1 MLPRKYVSLLPASG
15 PRTDPDQSSSSGN
28 TQEDTNKR
36 KRVGTQIACNSCRIK
51 KTRVADP
58 ATKCDGRR
66 PTCGPCRK
74 RTADCA
80 YSPRK
85 DLGEE
90 PHELLELLKW
100 LPEHRAVDVLRV
112 LRANDGDCAA
122 ALSVIKSG
130 PGGTR
135 RPSDYNVPLGEIPA
149 QSPLEI
155 ELMARHTIAYPMLQP
170 ISIAA
175 LQESNLLRSVRSH
188 RPTELSFQRPID
200 TRDPLVTGE
209 LFNIDADS
217 AVKLYRL
224 HGAKEDSLPISR
236 DYCDDRLSGLDITAW
251 TTVQV
256 SNELAARIISLY
268 LKTDHPMLGTFD
280 PDLFV
285 SDLITQQRRFCS
297 SLLVNAL
304 LYWGSQ
310 MYSAIDKEVKKH
322 ARLFCAEAERL
333 WLEAKHTDTLL
344 NMAGAQLLS
353 LAFMGHGKD
362 HACLKY
368 LTEAVNMGVR
378 LKLFG
383 RLDAIGEE
391 DQRKMAVDDQS
402 ATSFAAWGIFNW
414 SVLTTIFYRQPGI
427 SYPDSPPV
435 CLIPGN
441 IQTGLSPPTD
451 VDSTSEEA
459 SISPKRSLP
468 AYMGTT
474 FTFLCQLW
482 RIVHEFTQRYYN
494 EKCKTEPPKLDFA
507 EMKYR
512 ELLAWMQNLPTELVR
527 GEGNPHHVLV
537 FHIWIHAVVLDLF
550 RPFVKDPEMRHA
562 RLRTFSARHGSPR
575 TAFDA
580 SVEQLKHLIIDYRTG
595 YESSAYSILWHT
607 ALMCVANAVLVSKDA
622 DWRVY
627 FLLCIYG
634 YESLNRPFRVSEA
647 IGTSLLTMTLRNSDI
662 TIDEARGLLLELK
675 ERGLVHLPSEGT
687 IRATFMGDLELAM
700 SDPEAARVENLANNF
715 EDMVLF
721 REFVNDGSIEDVA
734 MVN

>member
-15 PRTDPDQSSSSGN
+15 PRNDADQSSSSGN

-36 KRVGTQIACNSCRIK
+36 KRIGTQIACNSCRVK
-51 KTRVADP
+51 KTR
-58 ATKCDGRR
+58 CDGRR

-74 RTADCA
+74 RTTACT
-80 YSPRK
+80 YSARK

-90 PHELLELLKW
+90 PHEMLELLKW
-100 LPEHRAVDVLRV
+100 LPEHRAFDVLRV

-135 RPSDYNVPLGEIPA
+135 RPSDCNVPQAEIPA

-155 ELMARHTIAYPMLQP
+155 ELMARHPIAYPMLQP
-170 ISIAA
+170 ISVAA
-175 LQESNLLRSVRSH
+175 LRESNLLRTVNSN
-188 RPTELSFQRPID
+188 RPTELSSQHSSKFRSPPI
-200 TRDPLVTGE
+200 VGE
-209 LFNIDADS
+209 PFNIDADS

-224 HGAKEDSLPISR
+224 HGAPEEPLPISR
-236 DYCDDRLSGLDITAW
+236 DYCDDRLSALHISAW

-285 SDLITQQRRFCS
+285 SDLITQQKRFCS

-304 LYWGSQ
+304 LYWGAQ
-310 MYSAIDKEVKKH
+310 MYSAIDKEVNKH

-333 WLEAKHTDTLL
+333 WSEVKHTDTLL

-368 LTEAVNMGVR
+368 LAEAVDMGKR
-378 LKLFG
+378 LRLFG

-391 DQRKMAVDDQS
+391 AQRKMSADEQS

-414 SVLTTIFYRQPGI
+414 SVLTAIFYRQPGI
-427 SYPDSPPV
+427 AYLESPPLL
-435 CLIPGN
+435 LIPGN
-441 IQTGLSPPTD
+441 DRIGLGTPATD
-451 VDSTSEEA
+451 DSSSEEA
-459 SISPKRSLP
+459 TTSTKRSLP

-482 RIVHEFTQRYYN
+482 RIVHGLTQRYYN
-494 EKCKTEPPKLDFA
+494 ERSKVMEPPRLDFA

-512 ELLAWMQNLPTELVR
+512 ELLAWIQNLPAELAR
-527 GEGNPHHVLV
+527 GEDNPHHVVV
-537 FHIWIHAVVLDLF
+537 FQQ
-550 RPFVKDPEMRHA
+550 
-562 RLRTFSARHGSPR
+562 SSPGA
-575 TAFDA
+575 AFDA
-580 SVEQLKHLIIDYRTG
+580 SVEQLKHLIIDYRTS
-595 YESSAYSILWHT
+595 YESSAYTILWHT
-607 ALMCVANAVLVSKDA
+607 ALMYVANAVLVSKDA

-662 TIDEARGLLLELK
+662 TIGEARGLLMELK
-675 ERGLVHLPSEGT
+675 ERGLAQLQSEGT

-700 SDPEAARVENLANNF
+700 SDPEAARVENLANSF

-721 REFVNDGSIEDVA
+721 REFVNEGPVEDVSMA
-734 MVN
+734 N

>member
-1 MLPRKYVSLLPASG
+1 
-15 PRTDPDQSSSSGN
+15 
-28 TQEDTNKR
+28 
-36 KRVGTQIACNSCRIK
+36 
-51 KTRVADP
+51 
-58 ATKCDGRR
+58 
-66 PTCGPCRK
+66 
-74 RTADCA
+74 
-80 YSPRK
+80 
-85 DLGEE
+85 
-90 PHELLELLKW
+90 
-100 LPEHRAVDVLRV
+100 
-112 LRANDGDCAA
+112 
-122 ALSVIKSG
+122 
-130 PGGTR
+130 
-135 RPSDYNVPLGEIPA
+135 
-149 QSPLEI
+149 
-155 ELMARHTIAYPMLQP
+155 MARHPISYPMLQP
-170 ISIAA
+170 ISVTA
-175 LQESNLLRSVRSH
+175 LQESNLLRSVKSN
-188 RPTELSFQRPID
+188 RPTELSFQRRMAMLKPSSSIGLQD
-200 TRDPLVTGE
+200 SLATGE

-217 AVKLYRL
+217 AVKLYRI
-224 HGAKEDSLPISR
+224 HGAPEDPLPISR
-236 DYCDDRLSGLDITAW
+236 DYCDDRLSGLHISAW
-251 TTVQV
+251 TTVQI
-256 SNELAARIISLY
+256 SNELAARIVSLY

-285 SDLITQQRRFCS
+285 SDLVTQQKRFCS

-310 MYSAIDKEVKKH
+310 MYSAIDKEVQKYV
-322 ARLFCAEAERL
+322 RLFCTEAERL
-333 WLEAKHTDTLL
+333 WSEAKHTDTLL

-353 LAFMGHGKD
+353 LASMGHGKD

-383 RLDAIGEE
+383 RTDAIGE
-391 DQRKMAVDDQS
+391 DTQRKMSVDDQS

-441 IQTGLSPPTD
+441 IQSGSSPPAD
-451 VDSTSEEA
+451 IDSSSEET
-459 SISPKRSLP
+459 SVSPKRSLP

-474 FTFLCQLW
+474 FTFICQLW
-482 RIVHEFTQRYYN
+482 RIVHELTLTYYN
-494 EKCKTEPPKLDFA
+494 EKYKTKPPNLDFA

-512 ELLAWMQNLPTELVR
+512 ELLAWMQNLPTELAR
-527 GEGNPHHVLV
+527 GEDNPHHVLV
-537 FHIWIHAVVLDLF
+537 FHIWVHAVVLDLF
-550 RPFVKDPEMRHA
+550 RPFVNDPEMRHA
-562 RLRTFSARHGSPR
+562 KLKTFSARHGSPQ

-580 SVEQLKHLIIDYRTG
+580 SVEQLKHLIIDYRNN
-595 YESSAYSILWHT
+595 YESSACTILWHT
-607 ALMCVANAVLVSKDA
+607 ALMYVANAVLVSKDT

-662 TIDEARGLLLELK
+662 TIEEARSLLLELK
-675 ERGLVHLPSEGT
+675 ERGLAHLPSEGT

-721 REFVNDGSIEDVA
+721 REFVNDGSIEDVS
-734 MVN
+734 MVI